1 MLHTIGHSN
10 LHHFHFCCYVL
21 FRLFFKSIVLGN
33 EENIC
38 LETNLMLFEEK
49 DKYSAISNWWQPR
62 LSWKTSWGHDRSEWR
77 KSDREK
83 LGMSGKSSGIVKNL
97 GHHLPTKTRAKHS
110 WRYMKIFLIFSP
122 SIPGY
127 LDHSDLRTHW
137 SIHSKRQDRNFAI
150 YFAPHMIYLV
160 CIHIVSL
167 WAA

>member
-1 MLHTIGHSN
+1 MNHYH

-21 FRLFFKSIVLGN
+21 FGFQLQSINYQQRRKWLFRDKLDHIWKIRVQLLCNFQFGGKQGH
-33 EENIC
+33 
-38 LETNLMLFEEK
+38 LE
-49 DKYSAISNWWQPR
+49 R
-62 LSWKTSWGHDRSEWR
+62 KTSWGHDRSEWR

-97 GHHLPTKTRAKHS
+97 GHHLPTKTKAKHS

-127 LDHSDLRTHW
+127 LGHSDLRTHW
-137 SIHSKRQDRNFAI
+137 SIHSKSQDRNFAI
-150 YFAPHMIYLV
+150 FFAPHMIYLV